1 MSVVKEKQ
9 NALAF
14 LNEAEG
20 YERAEAT
27 NELCKRQPRMDGRAY
42 GRTDRRTDGRT
53 DERTDSPTFRTNWSH
68 EILGEPKKDSGIFA
82 EKRRRTARVNDKRET
97 SRG

>member
-1 MSVVKEKQ
+1 MVKEKQ

-27 NELCKRQPRMDGRAY
+27 NERTVQTNANGNYERTV
-42 GRTDRRTDGRT
+42 GRTSERLDRRTDVRMDGWT
-53 DERTDSPTFRTNWSH
+53 V
-68 EILGEPKKDSGIFA
+68 
-82 EKRRRTARVNDKRET
+82 RRSELIGATRY
-97 SRG
+97 

>member
-1 MSVVKEKQ
+1 MVKEKQ

-27 NELCKRQPRMDGRAY
+27 NERTVQTATTNGRSDVRAN
-42 GRTDRRTDGRT
+42 GWIDGRT
-53 DERTDSPTFRTNWSH
+53 YGWTDGQSDVQN
-68 EILGEPKKDSGIFA
+68 
-82 EKRRRTARVNDKRET
+82 
-97 SRG
+97 

>member
-1 MSVVKEKQ
+1 MVKEKQ

-27 NELCKRQPRMDGRAY
+27 NELCKRQPRMEGRMDGW
-42 GRTDRRTDGRT
+42 TDGRT
-53 DERTDSPTFRTNWSH
+53 YEWIDGRTVGRIDGRTDSPTFRTNWSH
-68 EILGEPKKDSGIFA
+68 EILGEPKKDRA
-82 EKRRRTARVNDKRET
+82 ALLRKEDEEVQAT
-97 SRG
+97 

>member
-1 MSVVKEKQ
+1 VVKEKQ

-27 NELCKRQPRMDGRAY
+27 NELCKRQPRMEERMDGWTDVRMDRRTD
-42 GRTDRRTDGRT
+42 GRTDRRTDGQS
-53 DERTDSPTFRTNWSH
+53 DVQN
-68 EILGEPKKDSGIFA
+68 
-82 EKRRRTARVNDKRET
+82 
-97 SRG
+97 